1 MTMNETCTKLNKAQT
16 YIEKLKISLDGI
28 LDESNRRKNG
38 LTNWCNDWLVDCDPV
53 KVQYTIN
60 NIYNSLLTIYLS
72 KCTPEQ
78 KEIVTSMMNDYNI
91 INLDIT
97 EKTFL
102 NLCSLYSKIINDFK
116 NMNIKDISKINQS
129 FKAQLSVLKEDLDP
143 LAIKLFYN
151 YFEFNKSNKPPK
163 SSDIN
168 SMIKSTSYSDDGC
181 GHSYRSSI
189 GRC

>member
-1 MTMNETCTKLNKAQT
+1 MTMKETCAKLGKAKD
-16 YIEKLKISLDGI
+16 YIGKFRVNLDAI
-28 LDESNRRKNG
+28 LVESNKRKNE
-38 LTNWCNDWLVDCDPV
+38 LTEWCNDWLIGCDPV
-53 KVQYTIN
+53 KVNYTVT
-60 NIYNSLLTIYLS
+60 NIYNSLFTIYLS
-72 KCTPEQ
+72 KCTPEE
-78 KEIVTSMMNDYNI
+78 KEIITFMINEYNNS
-91 INLDIT
+91 NLDIT

-151 YFEFNKSNKPPK
+151 YFEFNKSSKFSGVN
-163 SSDIN
+163 SMIN
-168 SMIKSTSYSDDGC
+168 SMPYSDDGC
-181 GHSYRSSI
+181 GCKYRTSI